1 MADYQAKLAE
11 FKARDISVIALSVDP
26 LEKAREIVEESKLE
40 FPLAYG
46 LKVPEDAERVGA
58 WWDVKRP
65 MVQPSEFILSNPG
78 KVVSA
83 TYSTGPI
90 GRLNADDVLRLL
102 QIIDARRKPRG

>member
-1 MADYQAKLAE
+1 LADYQAKLAE
-11 FKARDISVIALSVDP
+11 FKTRDISVIALSVDP

-58 WWDVKRP
+58 WWDDKRP
-65 MVQPSEFILSNPG
+65 MIQPSEFILSNSG
-78 KVVSA
+78 KVLSA

-102 QIIDARRKPRG
+102 QFIDSRRKPGS

>member
-11 FKARDISVIALSVDP
+11 FKTRDISVIALSVDP
-26 LEKAREIVEESKLE
+26 VEKAREVVQESKLE
-40 FPLAYG
+40 FPVAYG

-58 WWDVKRP
+58 WWDDKRP
-65 MVQPSEFILSNPG
+65 MVQPSEFILSRSG

-90 GRLNADDVLRLL
+90 GRLNADDVVRLL
-102 QIIDARRKPRG
+102 QIIDSQRKAGS